1 MKKQQTGFTLIELV
15 VVIVILGILAATA
28 IPKFIDLSGEAK
40 QAALEG
46 VVGALNSASAI
57 NYAGCLAKD
66 QDATSPLCTK
76 INLCSIVGDLIEPT
90 QDLGVIAG
98 ATDYYLTADNNP
110 AANGTAVDCI
120 VNLDEGS
127 TAKKYTAT
135 FRAIGAGF

>member
-66 QDATSPLCTK
+66 QVATA
-76 INLCSIVGDLIEPT
+76 NLCVQVANCSDVGALIEPA
-90 QDLGVIAG
+90 QALGIVAST
-98 ATDYYLTADNNP
+98 TDYYLTADNAP
-110 AANGTAVDCI
+110 AANGTAADCI
-120 VNLDEGS
+120 VNLDK
-127 TAKKYTAT
+127 TAGDKFYNAT
-135 FRAIGAGF
+135 FRAIGAAQ

>member
-66 QDATSPLCTK
+66 QVATLGLCV
-76 INLCSIVGDLIEPT
+76 LVAECDDVGQLIEPT
-90 QDLGVIAG
+90 QGLTTTAST
-98 ATDYYLTADNNP
+98 TDYNLTANT
-110 AANGTAVDCI
+110 ASTTNGTAVDCV
-120 VNLDEGS
+120 VNLDKSAGDAFYNS
-127 TAKKYTAT
+127 T
-135 FRAIGAGF
+135 FRAIGAAN